1 MDEAVFADWALKI
14 CLTGLIIFLGFIVWN
29 LGKESKA
36 GKFGIAVLFLVLGL
50 GVFGFVFKELL
61 IKFLVLPKLV
71 CRLSK
76 CRLKR
81 RVSDGIFYRGLKGC
95 HPLSG
100 S

>member
-1 MDEAVFADWALKI
+1 MDEAVFAEWALKI

-61 IKFLVLPKLV
+61 IKFLVLPK
-71 CRLSK
+71 
-76 CRLKR
+76 
-81 RVSDGIFYRGLKGC
+81 
-95 HPLSG
+95 
-100 S
+100 

>member
-36 GKFGIAVLFLVLGL
+36 GKFGIAILFLVLGL

-61 IKFLVLPKLV
+61 IKFWVLPK
-71 CRLSK
+71 
-76 CRLKR
+76 
-81 RVSDGIFYRGLKGC
+81 
-95 HPLSG
+95 
-100 S
+100 

>member
-50 GVFGFVFKELL
+50 GVLGFVFKELL
-61 IKFLVLPKLV
+61 IKFLVLPK
-71 CRLSK
+71 
-76 CRLKR
+76 
-81 RVSDGIFYRGLKGC
+81 
-95 HPLSG
+95 
-100 S
+100 

>member
-50 GVFGFVFKELL
+50 GVFGFVFKELS
-61 IKFLVLPKLV
+61 IKFLVLPK
-71 CRLSK
+71 
-76 CRLKR
+76 
-81 RVSDGIFYRGLKGC
+81 
-95 HPLSG
+95 
-100 S
+100 

>member
-1 MDEAVFADWALKI
+1 MDGAVFADWALKI

-61 IKFLVLPKLV
+61 IKFLVLPK
-71 CRLSK
+71 
-76 CRLKR
+76 
-81 RVSDGIFYRGLKGC
+81 
-95 HPLSG
+95 
-100 S
+100 